1 MALWSGKG
9 QTVARM
15 KVVQMKCF
23 RALKEYREFKKHSK
37 AVLEHR
43 NRVGKVNRMREV
55 F

>member
-1 MALWSGKG
+1 
-9 QTVARM
+9 M

-23 RALKEYREFKKHSK
+23 RALKEFREFKKHSK

-43 NRVGKVNRMREV
+43 NRVGKINRMREV